1 MSPLISVI
9 VPVYNVE
16 KYLVTCLDSLLD
28 QGLSEKEYEIIIVN
42 DGSNDGSLEICKQ
55 YEKNYSNIVVYSQKN
70 QGVSSARNKGLSRA
84 IGEWVMFVDSDDFV
98 CKNSLQYLLQN
109 YCSDDYDG
117 IRFWT
122 RIMSDAL
129 VDKNQKCDGE
139 VKFLGSGYDFI
150 KKYGLETFCYTT
162 LYRKSFLDSHRVF
175 FLPYRIGEDF
185 LFASL
190 FLLNNPRICSTSSI
204 VYQYLIHP
212 GSVSTLRDKSH
223 ARRCTYD
230 HLEVNKALLDTLDKF
245 DLMNKDKEL
254 YDKCFS
260 SIQEKMPLVFSRLLS
275 SDVTIEEFKH
285 IIKEQISLGVLP
297 LHGKKDSYKMKL
309 SQYLINTLCQRTFL
323 FPLFRSLFIQ
333 IFVPLV
339 LPKLNRNK

>member
-1 MSPLISVI
+1 MNPIISII
-9 VPVYNVE
+9 VPIFNSE
-16 KYLVTCLDSLLD
+16 KYLSTCLESLLQ
-28 QGLSEKEYEIIIVN
+28 QGLAEDEYEILLVN
-42 DGSNDGSLEICKQ
+42 DGSTDNSLSICRE
-55 YEKNYSNIVVYSQKN
+55 YEKSHTNIIVYSQEN
-70 QGVSSARNKGLSRA
+70 QGVSSARNKGLSQA

-122 RIMSDAL
+122 RIMSDTL
-129 VDKNQKCDGE
+129 VDKNQECDGE

-150 KKYGLETFCYTT
+150 KNYGLETFCITWM
-162 LYRKSFLDSHRVF
+162 YRRSFLLTKKLSF
-175 FLPYRIGEDF
+175 SAYKIGEDF
-185 LFASL
+185 FFISK
-190 FLLNNPRICSTSSI
+190 FLLNNPRICSTSST

-212 GSVSTLRDKSH
+212 GSATTLRDKFH
-223 ARRCTYD
+223 ARRCAYD
-230 HLEVNKALLDTLDKF
+230 HLEVNKSLLDTLDKF

-254 YDKCFS
+254 YDKCIS
-260 SIQEKMPLVFSRLLS
+260 TIQEKMPLIFSRLLS

>member
-212 GSVSTLRDKSH
+212 GSATTLRDKSH
-223 ARRCTYD
+223 ARRCAYD
-230 HLEVNKALLDTLDKF
+230 HLEVNKEIVDILVKKNILGLDQ
-245 DLMNKDKEL
+245 EL
-254 YDKCFS
+254 YKKCIS
-260 SIQEKMPLVFSRLLS
+260 SIQEKMLLIFSRLLS
-275 SDVTIEEFKH
+275 SDVTPLEFKMLMD
-285 IIKEQISLGVLP
+285 EQKINGLLP
-297 LHGKKDSYKMKL
+297 LKEKGNIKMIISRK
-309 SQYLINTLCQRTFL
+309 LINSLSRNSAL
-323 FPLFRSLFIQ
+323 FTSAKYLYSNL
-333 IFVPLV
+333 FVPYI
-339 LPKLNRNK
+339 LPKLNRNQ